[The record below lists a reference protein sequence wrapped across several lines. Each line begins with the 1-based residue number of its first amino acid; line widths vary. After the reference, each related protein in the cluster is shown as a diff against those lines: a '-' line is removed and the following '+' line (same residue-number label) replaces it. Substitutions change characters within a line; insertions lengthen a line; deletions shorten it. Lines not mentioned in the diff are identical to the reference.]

1 MEGPTRESHT
11 HTHRDTDTGRAGN
24 IRHSVTR
31 HGKLS
36 HEGVYL
42 ALTHPTGEGGGMGA
56 ERRME
61 GGGGVCVGGGG
72 GG

>member
-1 MEGPTRESHT
+1 MN

-42 ALTHPTGEGGGMGA
+42 ALTHPTGGGGEGGGRGHGGW
-56 ERRME
+56 EE
-61 GGGGVCVGGGG
+61 GGLGG
-72 GG
+72 